1 MSVIYN
7 IVGGRVSY
15 ALVCIQ
21 KFNEH
26 FCENIIVCEHV
37 IGLYVSLL
45 CEILYM
51 CECDHRFIIYV
62 EVLYVLFECDT
73 YRVRKTW
80 Y

>member
-1 MSVIYN
+1 MPVIYN

-21 KFNEH
+21 KFNKY
-26 FCENIIVCEHV
+26 FCENVIVFEHV

-45 CEILYM
+45 SEILCM
-51 CECDHRFIIYV
+51 CVCDNRCITYV
-62 EVLYVLFECDT
+62 EVLYVLFECDA